1 MWSPQGRL
9 QPTTLLLFN
18 FAGAA
23 AFAAVTMGGQRTPR
37 RAGLAVR
44 RTALLIAG
52 TYLLSPLLQ
61 VCNLATSN
69 AVHGH
74 HGFAASATGSAAVH
88 RPRCCSLGPAMCV
101 QTLTRTTSSD
111 TVVAVAI
118 YMLLLHLFLHDYRL
132 RLSLTDKAAGAIS
145 LAAAV
150 FASVLIASRLDSHLQ
165 VFSQVS
171 SQHRSADILVMW
183 QCCCC
188 SSLSN
193 MIKVT
198 CSMLLH
204 PTSEVNAYSFVR
216 NLSNQIR
223 SVCVRA
229 QVLLSL
235 EVYLVLPYALH
246 SVTDR
251 YPAQSG
257 VTTAVCSLVC
267 GALLLF
273 SPPILCLYVLVL
285 CFVTFVCPI
294 WLVGI
299 QRRSAIPTGP
309 WDVADINMDPPGM

>member
-23 AFAAVTMGGQRTPR
+23 ALAAVTMGGQRTPR

-69 AVHGH
+69 VVHGH
-74 HGFAASATGSAAVH
+74 HGFQSLLPSATGSAAVH
-88 RPRCCSLGPAMCV
+88 RPRCCSLGLAMCV

-171 SQHRSADILVMW
+171 SQHRSADIFVMW
-183 QCCCC
+183 QCCC
-188 SSLSN
+188 SS
-193 MIKVT
+193 
-198 CSMLLH
+198 
-204 PTSEVNAYSFVR
+204 
-216 NLSNQIR
+216 
-223 SVCVRA
+223 
-229 QVLLSL
+229 
-235 EVYLVLPYALH
+235 
-246 SVTDR
+246 
-251 YPAQSG
+251 SG
-257 VTTAVCSLVC
+257 S
-267 GALLLF
+267 
-273 SPPILCLYVLVL
+273 SK
-285 CFVTFVCPI
+285 
-294 WLVGI
+294 GI
-299 QRRSAIPTGP
+299 SQQDDKSHLQH
-309 WDVADINMDPPGM
+309 VAAPHI